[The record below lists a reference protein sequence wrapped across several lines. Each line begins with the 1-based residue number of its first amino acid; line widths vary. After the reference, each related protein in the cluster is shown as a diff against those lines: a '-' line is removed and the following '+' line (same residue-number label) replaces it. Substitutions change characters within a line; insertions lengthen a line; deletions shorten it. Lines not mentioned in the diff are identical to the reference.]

1 MYSADTTANR
11 NQAMLYRK
19 QHRVAN
25 PQDKLYVAYPAKVMI
40 KRPADAKYNV
50 FKQF

>member
-1 MYSADTTANR
+1 MYSADSTAKR

-19 QHRVAN
+19 QHRDAN
-25 PQDKLYVAYPAKVMI
+25 PQDKLYVAYPAKAMI

-50 FKQF
+50 LKQF